1 MPRLWL
7 YLTLAIA
14 GLFPVGLAFAE
25 DHDDQ
30 DEARSAVQAGV
41 IQPLDTILAKVRAA
55 HPGEIVRVKLER
67 EAGHWI
73 YELRQVE
80 PTGRVR
86 ELHVDAGTG
95 EVLKGEGE

>member
-1 MPRLWL
+1 MPRFWL
-7 YLTLAIA
+7 YLSLAIV
-14 GLFPVGLAFAE
+14 GLSPVGLAFAD
-25 DHDDQ
+25 DHDEQ

-41 IQPLDTILAKVRAA
+41 IQPLDAILAKVRAS

-67 EAGHWI
+67 EGGRWI

-95 EVLKGEGE
+95 TVLGGEGE